1 MAAKPR
7 VYVETTVI
15 SYLTAWPSNEI
26 VMAAHQ
32 KITQDWWN
40 ARRDAFDLYVSELVR
55 EEAAAGDAQAAER
68 RLKIVDALPQ
78 LSISDAT
85 RQMAQVL
92 FQELHLPERAVADA
106 VHIAVAI
113 TNGMDYMITWNCRHI
128 ANARLRHRI
137 DDICTAAGFEA
148 PTICTPEEL
157 LDDTQP

>member
-1 MAAKPR
+1 
-7 VYVETTVI
+7 
-15 SYLTAWPSNEI
+15 
-26 VMAAHQ
+26 MAAHQ

-40 ARRDAFDLYVSELVR
+40 GRRDAFDVYVSELVR

-85 RQMAQVL
+85 RRMARVL

-128 ANARLRHRI
+128 ANAQLRHRI

-148 PTICTPEEL
+148 PAICTPEEL